1 MWRNHTSTKLTMFP
15 EEFMKPHNSYG
26 IHEIFHFFIRT
37 INAAAPELQLEFEWW
52 DALHFL
58 GVKLVPF
65 LATWRQRLVFFQD
78 RRIPAYKSIAKCF
91 NWLLQIVILY
101 QWHIYSVCCIS
112 CVNDVSERDFFC
124 FLFFF
129 SSFWSILWERGCS
142 WFVYKAIVLLLEV
155 IKWFNT

>member
-1 MWRNHTSTKLTMFP
+1 MST

-37 INAAAPELQLEFEWW
+37 INAAAPGLQLEFNCW

-58 GVKLVPF
+58 GVNLVPF
-65 LATWRQRLVFFQD
+65 LATWRQCFVFFQD
-78 RRIPAYKSIAKCF
+78 RRIPAHKSTPKCF

-101 QWHIYSVCCIS
+101 QWQMYSVCCCI
-112 CVNDVSERDFFC
+112 CCQNDGSERGFFLGL

-129 SSFWSILWERGCS
+129 LSFWSILWRRGRS
-142 WFVYKAIVLLLEV
+142 WFVYKAIVLYWKL
-155 IKWFNT
+155 